1 MAGGRGQR
9 FWPKSRL
16 ARPKHLLPIVGKKS
30 MLAQTLDRVAGLV
43 EPENVLII
51 TNREQR
57 EAVLELG
64 LEISPEQVIGEPVG
78 RDTAAVV
85 GLATTLVKGHDPEAA
100 FALLPADAVVNPT
113 DRFREDLELCFMV
126 AEGEEALVTLGA
138 RPSRAATGYGYLH
151 RGAHSRFVGR
161 REVYAVRR
169 FVEKPDAERAAAY
182 LASGEYYWNIGVF
195 VWRVSTIE
203 AALGRYAPTLWEAF
217 RKMGDRLRS
226 GESLEAVLSASY
238 PAVERKSF
246 DYAVLEKA
254 ENILTIEASF
264 DWDDVGEWSTIAR
277 HFDGDAAG
285 NVLKGSAVVM
295 DGSGNIVVGEEGHL
309 TALLGVDDLVV
320 VQTRDATLVARKSKL
335 KGMKALLET
344 ISDDPDLA
352 HLC

>member
-1 MAGGRGQR
+1 M
-9 FWPKSRL
+9 SRL
-16 ARPKHLLPIVGKKS
+16 ARPKYLLPIVGKKS
-30 MLAQTLDRVAGLV
+30 MLAQTFDRVAGLV

-85 GLATTLVKGHDPEAA
+85 GLATTLVKGRDPEAA

-113 DRFREDLELCFMV
+113 DRFREDLELCFTV

-151 RGAHSRFVGR
+151 RGAQSRFAGR

-203 AALGRYAPTLWEAF
+203 AAFGRYAPTLWETF

-254 ENILTIEASF
+254 ENVLTIEASF
-264 DWDDVGEWSTIAR
+264 TWDDVGEWSTIAR
-277 HFDGDAAG
+277 HFDDDAAG

-320 VQTRDATLVARKSKL
+320 VQTPDATLVARRSKL